1 MNPLLLRY
9 SNKEVPFRFA
19 GADLSFFLSQA
30 LFSSYE
36 IDKGSRLLLKTLSQH
51 IDFER
56 IHTVMD
62 IGCGVGTLGVS
73 LQKRF
78 SHLQVTMQD
87 RDALAVA
94 FSRINSEHNGV
105 EGATAVGGLA
115 FQGLASQGPTL
126 PGSVPPSFDLTV
138 SNIPAKV
145 GEPVL
150 RDMFCLILQHS
161 RLAAVVV
168 VHPLADYTA
177 ITLQELGAEV
187 SHREVGSGHTVFH
200 FRAGTGFSSAHSC
213 TPASPFLPQ
222 AVPRADDL
230 PAAYFRDTGC
240 FTCGNVKYTLDTVWG
255 LADFDTV
262 PYQTRVTE
270 KSLKT
275 LPPFRRLCI
284 WNPGQGHTST
294 MLAAWCAEEYR
305 LATSPSEAA
314 PSELQIDLMGRDM
327 LALQIS
333 RHNLL
338 GRQRVRS
345 GRFFHCPGP
354 EEAAAQLQAEDEQEE
369 PAAAVDLFIV
379 ALEHLAGVP
388 AAHEVLEAAKKLL
401 VEGGTLLI
409 SGKSAHLVHFERS
422 PDGFRPLASKKHKGY
437 KSVVL
442 KRV

>member
-1 MNPLLLRY
+1 MNPLLSRY

-19 GADLSFFLSQA
+19 GTDLSFFLSQA

-36 IDKGSRLLLKTLSQH
+36 IDKGSRLLLKTLIQN
-51 IDFER
+51 IDFDQ
-56 IHTVMD
+56 IGSVLD
-62 IGCGVGTLGVS
+62 IGCGVGTLAVS

-78 SHLQVTMQD
+78 PQLRVTMQD

-94 FSRINSEHNGV
+94 FSRINADHNGV
-105 EGATAVGGLA
+105 AGATVVGGLA
-115 FQGLASQGPTL
+115 FQGLGEQT
-126 PGSVPPSFDLTV
+126 FDLTA

-150 RDMFCLILQHS
+150 RDIFSTMLQRS
-161 RLAAVVV
+161 KLAAVVV
-168 VHPLADYTA
+168 VRPLADYTA
-177 ITLQELGAEV
+177 DSLRELGA
-187 SHREVGSGHTVFH
+187 HIPCREDGPGHTVFL
-200 FRAGTGFSSAHSC
+200 FRAGTDTLLAD
-213 TPASPFLPQ
+213 TPAAGSPYADSAQVRRPSET
-222 AVPRADDL
+222 RADDL
-230 PAAYFRDTGC
+230 PAAYFRNSGR
-240 FTCGNVKYTLDTVWG
+240 FECGKIPYSLDTVWG

-262 PYQTRVTE
+262 PFQTRVTE

-294 MLAAWCAEEYR
+294 MLAACRAKEY
-305 LATSPSEAA
+305 SPSASSSGA
-314 PSELQIDLMGRDM
+314 GPSELQLDLMGRDI

-338 GRQRVRS
+338 GQQQIRS
-345 GRFFHCPGP
+345 GRILHCPGP
-354 EEAAAQLQAEDEQEE
+354 VEAAVQLKKEE
-369 PAAAVDLFIV
+369 PGATVDLFIV

-388 AAHEVLEAAKKLL
+388 GAHEILEAASMIIADS
-401 VEGGTLLI
+401 GTLLI
-409 SGKSAHLVHFERS
+409 TGKSAHLSQFERA
-422 PDGFRPLASKKHKGY
+422 PEGFRPLASKKHKGY